1 MPLRLNLLHEIE
13 NERSARRRDPLKIS
27 LYILGGII
35 ACFAALYFWNLG
47 KLASLSHDLAKKRAD
62 FESVEPLAKAAT
74 KKVEAMQQTI
84 KNVEAIYGGDIV
96 DGTELVML
104 DGQQMPTAAFEIKV
118 QFQTG
123 EEIATPTP
131 RVERKKTK

>member
-1 MPLRLNLLHEIE
+1 MPREVQITKLTGGVQGHGLKKTEIRISALAAGSTRVAVAEELR
-13 NERSARRRDPLKIS
+13 KS
-27 LYILGGII
+27 L
-35 ACFAALYFWNLG
+35 ADSF
-47 KLASLSHDLAKKRAD
+47 AKK
-62 FESVEPLAKAAT
+62 F
-74 KKVEAMQQTI
+74 